1 MIVKVSAQ
9 GGRLA
14 LGSHMPGL
22 IRYLVGPGRANEHTD
37 PHLVAAS
44 GVVAEAFAGSE
55 WDAQKAGEVVR
66 VLDGDWRKAR
76 RAAGLPVAAMQ
87 EESGIRGPLRA
98 AHVLHV
104 SLALHH
110 DEGRLSDEQWAA
122 ISSDYVEAMG
132 FTAASGKAPCQWAAF
147 RHGLSGAGNDHVH
160 LVVSMVRE
168 DGTRASEW
176 QMFARSRRVADEIEA
191 RQGLRRVKDDTAERG
206 LPGYTA
212 AEAAKATR
220 LGRAEPDRFQV
231 ARRLRA
237 AAAVSG
243 SEAEFVRSARMAGL
257 LVRPRFAAGG
267 TSKVIGFAAAVRPQ
281 DGQQPVWFAAGKLDH
296 NLALPRLRERW
307 EQPGEA
313 MQEAL
318 GEWRKANTAWQAPS
332 RAQPAVTAPGL
343 AGPEWAELP
352 GVNIPLEAARD
363 IARVNRRLAEVDLQ
377 DRGAWTRAAQEA
389 AGVYAT
395 WSMATE
401 GDHPGPLAR
410 ASDTLARSA
419 QPWRG
424 SAAAPI
430 LKPGMAGRHLRLLT
444 RAGSSRAEVGWTAVM
459 RQVDATVTA
468 IHQAHEARGERV
480 RAGYIAAQARE
491 GLDGIRAELATGAPD
506 LAAGTGSAK
515 GTTPVAPR
523 RVRQPPRHHDPHHPG
538 PGAGPESAQGTRDGS
553 RDHGR

>member
-37 PHLVAAS
+37 PHLVASSEVMAQ
-44 GVVAEAFAGSE
+44 AFAGSE
-55 WDAQKAGEVVR
+55 WDARKTGDLVR

-76 RAAGLPVAAMQ
+76 RAAGLPVVAMQ
-87 EESGIRGPLRA
+87 DESTVPGPVRA

-104 SLALHH
+104 SLSLHR

-122 ISSDYVEAMG
+122 IASDYVEAMG
-132 FTAASGKAPCQWAAF
+132 FTASSGKARSQWAAF
-147 RHGLSGAGNDHVH
+147 RHGLSRQGNDHIH

-176 QMFARSRRVADEIEA
+176 QMFARSRRAADEIEA
-191 RQGLRRVKDDTAERG
+191 RYGLRRVKDDAAERG
-206 LPGYTA
+206 LPGYTG

-220 LGRAEPDRFQV
+220 QGREEPDRFQV

-237 AAAVSG
+237 AAAVSDG
-243 SEAEFVRSARMAGL
+243 EAEFVRSARMAGL
-257 LVRPRFAAGG
+257 LVRPRFAPGG
-267 TSKVIGFAAAVRPQ
+267 TGEVIGFAAAIRPQ
-281 DGQQPVWFAAGKLDH
+281 DGQSPVWFAGGTLDR

-307 EQPGEA
+307 EQTEEA
-313 MQEAL
+313 TQEAL
-318 GEWRKANTAWQAPS
+318 GEWRKANTAWQV
-332 RAQPAVTAPGL
+332 RARSQAAVTARGL
-343 AGPEWAELP
+343 AGPEWTELP

-363 IARVNRRLAEVDLQ
+363 IARVNRQLAEVELG

-389 AGVYAT
+389 AGVFAT
-395 WSMATE
+395 WSVATE
-401 GDHPGPLAR
+401 GDRPGPLAR
-410 ASDTLARSA
+410 ASDALARSA

-424 SAAAPI
+424 SAEAPV

-444 RAGSSRAEVGWTAVM
+444 RAGSDRPGTGWTAVM

-468 IHQAHEARGERV
+468 IHQAHEARGELV
-480 RAGYIAAQARE
+480 RAGYIAAQAQE
-491 GLDGIRAELATGAPD
+491 GLDGIRAELA
-506 LAAGTGSAK
+506 AGTPDPAMSAGSAK
-515 GTTPVAPR
+515 GSTPAAPR
-523 RVRQPPRHHDPHHPG
+523 WVRQPARHHDPHRP
-538 PGAGPESAQGTRDGS
+538 GPESAPGSRDGS

>member
-37 PHLVAAS
+37 PHLVASS
-44 GVVAEAFAGSE
+44 GVMAQAFAGSE
-55 WDAQKAGEVVR
+55 WDARKTGDLVR

-76 RAAGLPVAAMQ
+76 RAAGLPVVAMQ
-87 EESGIRGPLRA
+87 DESTVRGPVRA

-104 SLALHH
+104 SLSLHR

-122 ISSDYVEAMG
+122 IASDYVEAMG
-132 FTAASGKAPCQWAAF
+132 FTASSGKARSQWAAF
-147 RHGLSGAGNDHVH
+147 RHGLSRQGNDHIH

-191 RQGLRRVKDDTAERG
+191 RYGLRRVKDDAAERG
-206 LPGYTA
+206 LPGYTG

-220 LGRAEPDRFQV
+220 QGRAEPDRFQV

-237 AAAVSG
+237 AAAVSDG
-243 SEAEFVRSARMAGL
+243 EAEFVCSARMAGCWCGRGL
-257 LVRPRFAAGG
+257 PPRDRRGDRVRGGAAAAGWP
-267 TSKVIGFAAAVRPQ
+267 VA
-281 DGQQPVWFAAGKLDH
+281 VWFAGGKLDR

-307 EQPGEA
+307 EQTEEA
-313 MQEAL
+313 TQEAL
-318 GEWRKANTAWQAPS
+318 GEWRKANTAWQG
-332 RAQPAVTAPGL
+332 RARSQAAVAARGL

-363 IARVNRRLAEVDLQ
+363 IARVNRQLAEVDLG

-389 AGVYAT
+389 AGVFAT
-395 WSMATE
+395 WSVATE
-401 GDHPGPLAR
+401 GARPGPLAR
-410 ASDTLARSA
+410 ASDALARSA

-424 SAAAPI
+424 SAEAPV

-444 RAGSSRAEVGWTAVM
+444 RAGSDRPGTGWTAVM

-468 IHQAHEARGERV
+468 IHQAHEARGELV

-491 GLDGIRAELATGAPD
+491 GLDGIRTE
-506 LAAGTGSAK
+506 LAAGTPDPAVGAGAAK
-515 GTTPVAPR
+515 GSTPAAPR
-523 RVRQPPRHHDPHHPG
+523 WVRQPARHHDPHRP
-538 PGAGPESAQGTRDGS
+538 GPESAPGSRDGS